1 MTPSASQNGSAANH
15 AGRGAIAR
23 IGMPAVTGAV
33 GIAGGVLLGRTAL
46 HRDRKVRRIPVPAK
60 VDLAGVTHQI
70 GEAGK
75 QFGRLAGEI
84 RNVAAEVRTVHE
96 KAEQIGKA
104 LG

>member
-1 MTPSASQNGSAANH
+1 V
-15 AGRGAIAR
+15 
-23 IGMPAVTGAV
+23 PAVAGAV
-33 GIAGGVLLGRTAL
+33 GIAGGVLLGRTAVA
-46 HRDRKVRRIPVPAK
+46 RNRKVLGIPVPAK
-60 VDLAGVTHQI
+60 VDLAGVTQQI

-84 RNVAAEVRTVHE
+84 RNVATEVRTVRE

>member
-1 MTPSASQNGSAANH
+1 V
-15 AGRGAIAR
+15 
-23 IGMPAVTGAV
+23 PAVTGAA

-46 HRDRKVRRIPVPAK
+46 HRDRKLLGISVPDK
-60 VDLAGVTHQI
+60 VDLAGVTRQI

-84 RNVAAEVRTVHE
+84 RNIAAEVRNVRE

>member
-1 MTPSASQNGSAANH
+1 M
-15 AGRGAIAR
+15 R
-23 IGMPAVTGAV
+23 IGVPAVTGAV

-46 HRDRKVRRIPVPAK
+46 RRNRKVLGMALPAK
-60 VDLAGVTHQI
+60 VDLGGVSQQI

-84 RNVAAEVRTVHE
+84 RNVATEVRGVRE